1 MKIPIWVINVQ
12 LFSYIRTEWQ
22 GINDGEYELLLIKDK
37 VRNNGKLK
45 INEIMVL
52 TITWIHTTEKTD
64 KTIRVKQPNKKG
76 STIYK

>member
-1 MKIPIWVINVQ
+1 MQ

-52 TITWIHTTEKTD
+52 TIT
-64 KTIRVKQPNKKG
+64 
-76 STIYK
+76 